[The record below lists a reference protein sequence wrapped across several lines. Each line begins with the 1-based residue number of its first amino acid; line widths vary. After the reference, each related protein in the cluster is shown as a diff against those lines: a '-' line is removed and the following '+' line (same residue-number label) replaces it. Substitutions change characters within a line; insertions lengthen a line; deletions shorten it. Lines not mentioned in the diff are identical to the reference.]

1 VCSGDSGSGAF
12 DQRSFEAGAPYVIG
26 ALSRGPQTR
35 DRCLSAIYSRTDA
48 HAKLIVDAA
57 VRAAARGDYA
67 APPWTRTPPGA
78 PPPQDNAPPCDG
90 ATCTESSATELAP
103 MVAADGSAAAANEAG
118 CSAAPARGPRGPAAF
133 ALVGLAAAGILV
145 ARRRR

>member
-1 VCSGDSGSGAF
+1 
-12 DQRSFEAGAPYVIG
+12 
-26 ALSRGPQTR
+26 
-35 DRCLSAIYSRTDA
+35 
-48 HAKLIVDAA
+48 
-57 VRAAARGDYA
+57 
-67 APPWTRTPPGA
+67 
-78 PPPQDNAPPCDG
+78 
-90 ATCTESSATELAP
+90 